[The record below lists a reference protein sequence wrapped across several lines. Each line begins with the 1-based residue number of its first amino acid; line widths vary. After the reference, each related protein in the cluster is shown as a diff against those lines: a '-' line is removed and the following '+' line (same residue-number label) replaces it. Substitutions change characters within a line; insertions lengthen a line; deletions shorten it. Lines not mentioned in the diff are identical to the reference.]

1 MYASKCLQMY
11 LFIGKN
17 DDIEMKQ
24 QLVETFPAGMMLY
37 LLIYVIVNCPIPLFI
52 IPMQTKYLWWLGGW
66 AQHVCPSI
74 CYCPSI
80 CRHNFVQWHACFKKM
95 DFPDIHIDQT
105 IFGHFLLNK
114 SFWNTVLDWSLNLI
128 YILNCKSSSFWKI
141 WKFKIVC

>member
-11 LFIGKN
+11 LTVYREKWWHWDETTSSG
-17 DDIEMKQ
+17 DISCRYDVIFANLCHS
-24 QLVETFPAGMMLY
+24 QLSHPPVHYTYANKIFG
-37 LLIYVIVNCPIPLFI
+37 
-52 IPMQTKYLWWLGGW
+52 WGGGGDW

-74 CYCPSI
+74 CCCSSI

-95 DFPDIHIDQT
+95 DFPYIHIDQT

-128 YILNCKSSSFWKI
+128 YILNCKS
-141 WKFKIVC
+141 